1 MSDKVFAIFCSVFYP
16 SLLPTFRPPKKRNI
30 GTLLSFQ
37 GLTSFQKGTLQY
49 ITVHYTLYHHILS
62 KHVIQYP
69 LTPPDI
75 YGILKVQLEICQQ
88 QGERISVKRNQ
99 ISVREFLNVL

>member
-1 MSDKVFAIFCSVFYP
+1 LSDKVFAIFCSFFYP
-16 SLLPTFRPPKKRNI
+16 SLLPTPRPPELPNI
-30 GTLLSFQ
+30 RTLLSFQ
-37 GLTSFQKGTLQY
+37 GLTRFQKRTLPN
-49 ITVHYTLYHHILS
+49 ITEHYTLYHHILS